1 MAVSQISLILH
12 NLGHAESEQSSDRQ
26 IIPYKV
32 LRAVG
37 ESLEPETVAY
47 IAVET
52 IADLTDWP
60 TVAISTPN
68 SEGKLVIRAAVGV
81 PFTDEGIN
89 GRAFRTGHTQILP
102 DPDDPFPQFA
112 AYGMPQSALA
122 VPLRRGRQQLGVLNV
137 ESDEIEAFDA
147 EDILL
152 AESLADAIV
161 LALDNA
167 RLFSQAQSRLTEQT
181 VLRKAMSVITSTLD
195 LNTVLYSLAEQMG
208 QVMNATSAYICSYD
222 AEQATTTVLA
232 NYFGPRSSDQERAS
246 DVSVTYSLPDTFPGT
261 MAYLEMGEPLL
272 AYVDDPNIPAT
283 KRQYMLSFGGFT
295 SLVIPLQAGG
305 KTIAYT
311 EIWESQ
317 ERREYSPE
325 EIHLCQDIA
334 QQAAVTIENARL
346 FKGIADERG
355 RLQALIESDR
365 DGIILISVQGQILVI
380 NQPALAFMHMKETP
394 DYWIK
399 RPVMS
404 MIKHLRR
411 HAPPLAQTAVTE
423 MRRMGLDGQVVDRA
437 GVAAGRLMDG
447 GCGIVGEQRVFA
459 AGQP

>member
-1 MAVSQISLILH
+1 
-12 NLGHAESEQSSDRQ
+12 
-26 IIPYKV
+26 
-32 LRAVG
+32 
-37 ESLEPETVAY
+37 
-47 IAVET
+47 
-52 IADLTDWP
+52 
-60 TVAISTPN
+60 
-68 SEGKLVIRAAVGV
+68 
-81 PFTDEGIN
+81 
-89 GRAFRTGHTQILP
+89 
-102 DPDDPFPQFA
+102 
-112 AYGMPQSALA
+112 
-122 VPLRRGRQQLGVLNV
+122 
-137 ESDEIEAFDA
+137 
-147 EDILL
+147 
-152 AESLADAIV
+152 
-161 LALDNA
+161 
-167 RLFSQAQSRLTEQT
+167 
-181 VLRKAMSVITSTLD
+181 
-195 LNTVLYSLAEQMG
+195 
-208 QVMNATSAYICSYD
+208 
-222 AEQATTTVLA
+222 
-232 NYFGPRSSDQERAS
+232 
-246 DVSVTYSLPDTFPGT
+246 

-423 MRRMGLDGQVVDRA
+423 MRRIIQGHLDTNEGQYELAPRAVHWRSLPVMADEDEIGRLLVLRDITEERLLEKMQDDLTHTMVHDLRSPLTSISITLDLLDLHLGDSANPKIERTLERARQSTVRMLAMVNAILDISRLESGHMELSYKPSTLNNMISTVIDMQSPQALEKNLQLKQVIPKDLPMVWIDSALVERVLQNLVGNAIKFTPEEGAVQITAVINEAEPDSILISVSDTGA
-437 GVAAGRLMDG
+437 GVPKEIRNRLFEKFTTGGQRERGSGLGLAFCKMAIEAHGQRIWLANSSEKGTTFQFTLSFSPPNGRS
-447 GCGIVGEQRVFA
+447 A
-459 AGQP
+459 